1 MEQLIERIN
10 KLAMPLKV
18 GIIFGLAIV
27 LTASAY
33 FFLILPEQEQL
44 ESLRQQVEAA
54 KATLAEKQLI
64 ADNLNERRRDMDK
77 LEQQLQEAL
86 IQLPEK
92 KDLEELLAQLNDVGK
107 KSGLN
112 ISKIVPGAETNRTFF
127 SEIPI
132 AVEVAGNYHEIAL
145 FLQEIAKLRRIVNI
159 SNLKLTTPVLHND
172 KVVLSSN
179 FVATTFRFSE
189 PKGAKN

>member
-10 KLAMPLKV
+10 KLAMPVKV
-18 GIIFGLAIV
+18 GILFGLAIV
-27 LTASAY
+27 ITAGSY
-33 FFLILPEQEQL
+33 FLLIQPEMEQL
-44 ESLRQQVEAA
+44 DSIRTQLEAA
-54 KATLAEKQLI
+54 RGTLAEKQLI

-92 KDLEELLAQLNDVGK
+92 KDIEELVAQLSDVGK
-107 KSGLN
+107 KSGLT
-112 ISKIVPGAETNRTFF
+112 ISRIVPGNESNRTFF

-132 AVEVAGNYHEIAL
+132 GVSVTGNYHEIAL

-159 SNLKLTTPVLHND
+159 SNLKLTTPVVHND
-172 KVVLSSN
+172 KVVLSST

-189 PKGAKN
+189 KGQKN

>member
-10 KLAMPLKV
+10 KLAMPVKV
-18 GIIFGLAIV
+18 GILFGLAIV
-27 LTASAY
+27 VTAGAY
-33 FFLILPEQEQL
+33 FLLIQPEMEQL
-44 ESLRQQVEAA
+44 DSIRSQLEAA
-54 KATLAEKQLI
+54 RGTLAEKQLI

-92 KDLEELLAQLNDVGK
+92 KDIEELLAQLNDVGK
-107 KSGLN
+107 KSGLT
-112 ISKIVPGAETNRTFF
+112 ISRIVPGNESNRTFF

-132 AVEVAGNYHEIAL
+132 GVSVTGNYHEIAL

-159 SNLKLTTPVLHND
+159 SNLKLTSPVVHND
-172 KVVLSSN
+172 KVVLSST

-189 PKGAKN
+189 KGQKK

>member
-10 KLAMPLKV
+10 KLAMPVKV
-18 GIIFGLAIV
+18 GILFSLAIV
-27 LTASAY
+27 VTASAY
-33 FFLILPEQEQL
+33 FLLIQPEQEQL
-44 ESLRQQVEAA
+44 DSIRTQYEEAR
-54 KATLAEKQLI
+54 KTLAEKQLI

-92 KDLEELLAQLNDVGK
+92 KDLEELLAQFNDVGK
-107 KSGLN
+107 KSGLT
-112 ISKIVPGAETNRTFF
+112 ISRVTPGNETNRLFF

-132 AVEVAGNYHEIAL
+132 SMWVSGNYHEIAL
-145 FLQEIAKLRRIVNI
+145 FLQEISKLRRIVNV
-159 SNLKLTTPVLHND
+159 SNLRLNTPTPRND
-172 KVVLSSN
+172 KVFLSSS

-189 PKGAKN
+189 QKAPRN

>member
-10 KLAMPLKV
+10 KLAMPVKV
-18 GIIFGLAIV
+18 GILFSLAIV
-27 LTASAY
+27 VTASAY
-33 FFLILPEQEQL
+33 FLLIQPEQEQL
-44 ESLRQQVEAA
+44 DSIRQQYESARQ
-54 KATLAEKQLI
+54 TLAEKQLI

-92 KDLEELLAQLNDVGK
+92 KDLEELLAQFNDVGK
-107 KSGLN
+107 KSGLT
-112 ISKIVPGAETNRTFF
+112 ISRVVPGGETNRAFF

-132 AVEVAGNYHEIAL
+132 TMVVSGNYHEIAL
-145 FLQEIAKLRRIVNI
+145 FLQEISKLRRIVNV
-159 SNLKLTTPVLHND
+159 SNLRLNTPTARND
-172 KVVLSSN
+172 KVFLSSS

-189 PKGAKN
+189 QKAPRN